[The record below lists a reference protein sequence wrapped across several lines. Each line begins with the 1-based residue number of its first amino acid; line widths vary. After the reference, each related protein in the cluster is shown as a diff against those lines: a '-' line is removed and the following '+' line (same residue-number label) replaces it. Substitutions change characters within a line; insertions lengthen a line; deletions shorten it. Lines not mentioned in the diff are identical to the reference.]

1 MAVPG
6 RLSTAE
12 PSPQFTLKEEIEPSG
27 SVAENVTVT
36 VWPTRA
42 GFGETLLT
50 VTTGGLSLTVSDVE
64 AEPVDP
70 LLSVAVSVIANCWL
84 VAVPVDV

>member
-6 RLSTAE
+6 RLSAAE
-12 PSPQFTLKEEIEPSG
+12 PSPQFTPKVEIVPSG

-50 VTTGGLSLTVSDVE
+50 VTPGGLSLTVSDVLV
-64 AEPVDP
+64 EPVAP
-70 LLSVAVSVIANCWL
+70 LLSVAVTVIVNCWL